1 MKLGYDLALE
11 QTQKL
16 VMTPPELRQAI
27 QLLQFTSQELN
38 EYLEK
43 QIEENPLLE
52 LENTAEDY
60 ENIDD
65 FANKKEEIDWKEY
78 IGKEDD
84 ISYRPP
90 QVDKNVK
97 EYSFENF
104 ISYSPSLR
112 DNLFFSI
119 KCFRNKSRG

>member
-1 MKLGYDLALE
+1 MVGVSLMKLGYDLALE

-112 DNLFFSI
+112 DNLFF
-119 KCFRNKSRG
+119 FN